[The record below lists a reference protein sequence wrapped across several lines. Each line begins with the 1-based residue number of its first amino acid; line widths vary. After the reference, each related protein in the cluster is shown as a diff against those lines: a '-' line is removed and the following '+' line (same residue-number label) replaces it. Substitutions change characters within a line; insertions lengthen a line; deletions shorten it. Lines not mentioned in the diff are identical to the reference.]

1 MVHLMT
7 KFGHDN
13 PLPLSFSYQDPFL
26 RRRKGFI
33 FSIKKNYVSFNFHN
47 VCESVP
53 LASRVPMGIEDKE
66 DSMLNSFLTQ

>member
-1 MVHLMT
+1 MT
-7 KFGHDN
+7 EFGHAN

-26 RRRKGFI
+26 RRRKDFI
-33 FSIKKNYVSFNFHN
+33 FWIKKKNYVSFNFHN

-53 LASRVPMGIEDKE
+53 LASRVPLGIENKE